1 MLARAAVKTC
11 RVSRESLRA
20 TCAAVGTKLIE
31 PVSLY
36 GMGLAKVQEIHCC
49 AISCQAR
56 RFTAESYTTNEAD
69 QDSAALLR
77 RQLSFAPAATASLES
92 LNAIP
97 AVEIDSGVFKYVL
110 LRAWAASG
118 EERFLVRGKLEAE
131 YHKDV
136 ARPYCMECMAA
147 GIGLEVLGGG
157 RIRHDPDGRQ
167 LYIYGFSYGF
177 PWSEGAGHEITAA
190 VCRKAYP
197 SYVVEWSNDGY

>member
-1 MLARAAVKTC
+1 MRRATSHSIEPSHVIMCERGSQQLWDKFNVPALERLAWSGRAHEPATSDKCAAIETKKRSPHGSRCRNVEAQTPPGIGTPGPVLPGVASNQRLGSSILAVTIRKSMLARAAVKTC

-97 AVEIDSGVFKYVL
+97 A
-110 LRAWAASG
+110 
-118 EERFLVRGKLEAE
+118 
-131 YHKDV
+131 
-136 ARPYCMECMAA
+136 
-147 GIGLEVLGGG
+147 
-157 RIRHDPDGRQ
+157 
-167 LYIYGFSYGF
+167 
-177 PWSEGAGHEITAA
+177 
-190 VCRKAYP
+190 
-197 SYVVEWSNDGY
+197 